1 MGGVGGVRV
10 LSGGAVA
17 PETLREMAERLRHR
31 GPDGSGTWIGDD
43 VGLAH
48 ARLAIVGGDRGRQ
61 PLLSADGRWALVLDG
76 EILNHTSLRAHL
88 DYPFR
93 TRSDAEVVLAG
104 LTTVG
109 IDFVAQLRGQFA
121 FVAHDRLT
129 ATTHLVR
136 DRLGIL
142 PLHYRHVPGG
152 IAFASEVKALLAVG
166 PPPRVDHRSL
176 DDYLGTR
183 SVPAPHTLFEGVKKV
198 RPAHRVAIG
207 PGGHVEEVHYWT
219 PPESDPEGTWSQS
232 DATEAV
238 GDGVREA
245 VRSALAADVPVG
257 AHLSGELD
265 CSLVVAQA
273 QELRDDPLHT
283 FSVGFGDRTADG
295 AGDDVASA
303 RRVADLLG
311 TRHHEVL
318 VQPHELEELW
328 SRLTWHRDAP
338 IGDLADVA
346 AFGLARAA
354 REHVGVIVS
363 GHGADELFGGH
374 GRYRFARLAERSH
387 ALPPRVRAAV
397 AGPVER
403 RLGAPFSAAERQRLL
418 GAVAPA
424 RRRTPPTPGTDP
436 VDRMLRHDLE
446 HELPDTLLERVD
458 RMSKA
463 ASIEIRPAL
472 LDHRLVELA
481 FRLPTSVKVRSGS
494 TQWVLREVARPL
506 LPDGIIDLRLSGS
519 RTASTAWL
527 RAGLRDTARERLL
540 GPGSWVG
547 HTLDR
552 TVLADLVDRG
562 GRHDHVDPRLWTVL
576 ALETWHQCFFD
587 GASPG
592 LPHPRGSA
600 SVTSPA
606 PPG

>member
-1 MGGVGGVRV
+1 MMGGIAGVRV
-10 LSGGAVA
+10 LSQGAVA
-17 PETLREMAERLRHR
+17 PETLREMAEHLRHR
-31 GPDGSGTWIGDD
+31 GPDGSGTWIGED

-48 ARLAIVGGDRGRQ
+48 ARLAIIDGDHGQQ

-76 EILNHTSLRAHL
+76 EVLNHESLRAQL

-93 TRSDAEVVLAG
+93 TRGDAEVVLAG
-104 LTTVG
+104 LATAGIGFVG
-109 IDFVAQLRGQFA
+109 QLRGQFA
-121 FVAHDRLT
+121 FAAHDRVT
-129 ATTHLVR
+129 GTTHLVR

-142 PLHYRHVPGG
+142 PLHYRRVPGG

-183 SVPAPHTLFEGVKKV
+183 SVSAPDTLFEGVKKV
-198 RPAHRVAIG
+198 RPAHRVALL
-207 PGGHVEEVHYWT
+207 PGGHIEEVHYWT
-219 PPESDPEGTWSQS
+219 PPECDAEGTWSQS
-232 DATEAV
+232 DAIEAV

-245 VRSALAADVPVG
+245 VRSAFAADVPVG
-257 AHLSGELD
+257 AHLSGELA

-283 FSVGFGDRTADG
+283 FSVGFGGGTADS
-295 AGDDVASA
+295 AGDDVAPA
-303 RRVADLLG
+303 RRVAELLG

-328 SRLTWHRDAP
+328 TRLTWHRDAP

-346 AFGLARAA
+346 AFALARAA

-374 GRYRFARLAERSH
+374 GRYRFAHLAERSH
-387 ALPPRVRAAV
+387 ALPLRVRTAV

-403 RLGAPFSAAERQRLL
+403 RLGAPFSASERQQLL

-424 RRRTPPTPGTDP
+424 GRRTPPTPGTDP

-446 HELPDTLLERVD
+446 HELPDTLLERAD

-463 ASIEIRPAL
+463 ASVEIRPAL

-506 LPDGIIDLRLSGS
+506 LPDGIIDARRTGS
-519 RTASTAWL
+519 RTPATAWL
-527 RAGLRDTARERLL
+527 HAGLRDTVRDRLL

-547 HTLDR
+547 DTMDR
-552 TVLADLVDRG
+552 TLLADLVDRG
-562 GRHDHVDPRLWTVL
+562 TRHAHVDARLWTVL
-576 ALETWHQCFFD
+576 ALETWHTCFF
-587 GASPG
+587 GAAAGVPQ
-592 LPHPRGSA
+592 PRGSA
-600 SVTSPA
+600 SLTSSIPQ
-606 PPG
+606 G